1 MEKMGLALEGV
12 KVVELSSFVA
22 APSCAKLLADWGAE
36 VIKIEPVQGDNLRF
50 VGNVYNSPA
59 SDEENPMFELE
70 NGNKKGVAINT
81 RSEKGK
87 EVLGRLLKDADI
99 FITNVREKALE
110 RSGLSYG
117 QLKDKYPSL
126 IHAHILGYGECGPLK
141 DKPGFDY
148 TAYFARGAVSTSLM
162 EKGTSPAN
170 TNAGFGDHYAG
181 ISLAAGILAALHR
194 KTQTGKGDR
203 VTVSLYHT
211 AIFGMGLMITTA
223 QYGNEM
229 PLSRRTPN
237 NPLAT
242 TYRCKDDRWIQL
254 ALLKYDAWFPKFCKE
269 VINRPELAEDERFNT
284 QAEVVKHVE
293 TFVGIMEEEM
303 IKKDLDEW
311 AELLDRADVP
321 YEKLQTC
328 EDILEDE
335 QAWANDY
342 LFNKTYKS
350 GNTGV
355 LVNTPVKFSEAG
367 IKEYESA
374 PRVVGEDTEKILMN
388 LGYSKEE
395 IEEMRKEKAIR

>member
-1 MEKMGLALEGV
+1 MTKEGLALEGV

-22 APSCAKLLADWGAE
+22 APSCSKLLADWGAD
-36 VIKIEPVQGDNLRF
+36 VIKIEPIQGDNIRV
-50 VGNVYNSPA
+50 VGGVYNSPA
-59 SDEENPMFELE
+59 RDDENPMFELE
-70 NGNKKGVAINT
+70 NGNKRGIAINT

-87 EVLGRLLKDADI
+87 EVLGKLLKDADV
-99 FITNVREKALE
+99 FVTNVREKALQ
-110 RSGLSYG
+110 RSGLSYD

-126 IHAHILGYGECGPLK
+126 IHAHILGYGEKGPLK

-181 ISLAAGILAALHR
+181 MSLAAGILAALHR
-194 KTQTGKGDR
+194 KTLTGKGDR

-223 QYGNEM
+223 QYGNKM

-269 VINRPELAEDERFNT
+269 VINRPDLIEDSRFNK
-284 QAEVVKHVE
+284 QSEVVKHVE
-293 TFVGIMEEEM
+293 TFVGILEGEF
-303 IKKDLDEW
+303 IKKDLKEW
-311 AELLDRADVP
+311 ADLLDKADLP
-321 YEKLQTC
+321 YEKLQYC
-328 EDILEDE
+328 ENILEDE

-342 LFNKTYKS
+342 LFKTTYDS

-355 LVNTPVKFSEAG
+355 LVNSPVKFSEAG
-367 IKEYESA
+367 MRPYKAA
-374 PRVVGEDTEKILMN
+374 PKIGEDTEVVLTS

-395 IEEMRKEKAIR
+395 IEEMRKEESIK

>member
-1 MEKMGLALEGV
+1 
-12 KVVELSSFVA
+12 
-22 APSCAKLLADWGAE
+22 
-36 VIKIEPVQGDNLRF
+36 
-50 VGNVYNSPA
+50 
-59 SDEENPMFELE
+59 MFELE
-70 NGNKKGVAINT
+70 NGNKRGVAINT

-87 EVLGRLLKDADI
+87 EVLGKLLKDADI
-99 FITNVREKALE
+99 FVTNVREKALQ
-110 RSGLSYG
+110 RSGLSYD

-126 IHAHILGYGECGPLK
+126 IHAHILGYGEKGPLK

-181 ISLAAGILAALHR
+181 ISLAAGILAALHK
-194 KTQTGKGDR
+194 KTLTGKGDR

-223 QYGNEM
+223 QYGNKM

-269 VINRPELAEDERFNT
+269 VINRPDLIEDSRFNK
-284 QAEVVKHVE
+284 QSEVVKHVE
-293 TFVGIMEEEM
+293 TFVGVLEEEF
-303 IKKDLDEW
+303 IKKDLKEW
-311 AELLDRADVP
+311 ADLLDKADLP
-321 YEKLQTC
+321 YEKLQYC

-342 LFNKTYKS
+342 LFKTKYDS

-355 LVNTPVKFSEAG
+355 LVNSPVKFSESGLRPYKA
-367 IKEYESA
+367 A
-374 PRVVGEDTEKILMN
+374 PKIGEDTETILTS

-395 IEEMRKEKAIR
+395 IEEMREEEAIK

>member
-1 MEKMGLALEGV
+1 MKKNGLALDGI
-12 KVVELSSFVA
+12 KIIELSSFVA
-22 APSCAKLLADWGAE
+22 APSCAKVLADWGAE
-36 VIKIEPVQGDNLRF
+36 VIKVEPIQGDNLRI
-50 VGNVYNSPA
+50 VGGVYNSPA
-59 SDEENPMFELE
+59 KEEENPMFELE

-87 EVLGRLLKDADI
+87 EVLEKLLKDADI
-99 FITNVREKALE
+99 FITNVREKALV

-117 QLKDKYPSL
+117 QLKDKFPGL
-126 IHAHILGYGECGPLK
+126 IHAHILGYGEDGPLK

-181 ISLAAGILAALHR
+181 ISLAAGILAALHK

-223 QYGNEM
+223 QYGNKM

-242 TYRCKDDRWIQL
+242 TFKCKDDRWIQL
-254 ALLKYDAWFPKFCKE
+254 ALLQYDKWFPKFCKE
-269 VINRPELAEDERFNT
+269 VINRLDLIEDKRFNT
-284 QAEVVKHVE
+284 QAEVVKYVE
-293 TFVGIMEEEM
+293 EFVGILEEEM
-303 IKKDLDEW
+303 VKKSLDEW
-311 AELLDRADVP
+311 AKLLDKADLP
-321 YEKLQTC
+321 YERLQTC
-328 EDILEDE
+328 EDILQDP
-335 QAWANDY
+335 QAWENDY
-342 LFNKTYKS
+342 LFKKTYDN
-350 GNTGV
+350 GNVGV
-355 LVNTPVKFSEAG
+355 LVNTPVKFNESG
-367 IKEYESA
+367 IRPYKAS
-374 PRVVGEDTEKILMN
+374 PRIGEDTEEILLQ

-395 IEEMRKEKAIR
+395 IEEMKKDKAIK

>member
-1 MEKMGLALEGV
+1 MDKNGLALEGI
-12 KVVELSSFVA
+12 KIVELSSFVA
-22 APSCAKLLADWGAE
+22 APSCAKVLADWGAE
-36 VIKIEPVQGDNLRF
+36 VIKVEPVQGDNLRI
-50 VGNVYNSPA
+50 VGPVYNAPA
-59 SDEENPMFELE
+59 KDEENPMFELE
-70 NGNKKGVAINT
+70 NGNKMGIAINT
-81 RSEKGK
+81 GSEKGK
-87 EVLGRLLKDADI
+87 EVLGKLLQDADV

-110 RSGLSYG
+110 RSGLSYE
-117 QLKDKYPSL
+117 QLKDKYPGL
-126 IHAHILGYGECGPLK
+126 IHAHILGYGEKGPLK

-148 TAYFARGAVSTSLM
+148 TAYFARGAVSISLM

-181 ISLAAGILAALHR
+181 MSLAAGILAALHK

-223 QYGNEM
+223 QYGNKM

-242 TYRCKDDRWIQL
+242 TFKCKDDRWIQL
-254 ALLKYDAWFPKFCKE
+254 ALLSYDKWFPKFCKE
-269 VINRPELAEDERFNT
+269 VINRLDLIEDERFNT
-284 QAEVVKHVE
+284 QDEVVKHVE
-293 TFVGIMEEEM
+293 TFVGILEQEM
-303 IKKDLDEW
+303 IKKTLGEW
-311 AELLDRADVP
+311 AELLDKADLP

-342 LFNKTYKS
+342 LFKKTYDN

-355 LVNTPVKFSEAG
+355 LVNTPVKFNESG
-367 IKEYESA
+367 IKPYKPS
-374 PRVVGEDTEKILMN
+374 PKLGEDTEEILLG

-395 IEEMRKEKAIR
+395 IEEMRKGKAIR

>member
-1 MEKMGLALEGV
+1 MKKNGLALDGI
-12 KVVELSSFVA
+12 KIIELSSFVA
-22 APSCAKLLADWGAE
+22 APSCAKVLADWGAE
-36 VIKIEPVQGDNLRF
+36 VIKVEPIQGDNLRI
-50 VGNVYNSPA
+50 VGGVYNSPA
-59 SDEENPMFELE
+59 KEEENPMFELE

-87 EVLGRLLKDADI
+87 EVLEKLLKDADV
-99 FITNVREKALE
+99 FITNVREKALV

-117 QLKDKYPSL
+117 QLKDKFPGL
-126 IHAHILGYGECGPLK
+126 IHAHILGYGEDGPLK

-181 ISLAAGILAALHR
+181 ISLAAGILAALHK

-223 QYGNEM
+223 QYGNKM

-242 TYRCKDDRWIQL
+242 TFKCKDDRWIQL
-254 ALLKYDAWFPKFCKE
+254 ALLQYDKWFPKFCKE
-269 VINRPELAEDERFNT
+269 VINRLDLIEDKRFNT
-284 QAEVVKHVE
+284 QAEVVKYVE
-293 TFVGIMEEEM
+293 EFVGILEEEM
-303 IKKDLDEW
+303 VKKSLDEW
-311 AELLDRADVP
+311 AKLLDKADLP
-321 YEKLQTC
+321 YERLQTC
-328 EDILEDE
+328 EDILEDP
-335 QAWANDY
+335 QAWENDY
-342 LFNKTYKS
+342 LFKKTYDN
-350 GNTGV
+350 GNVGV
-355 LVNTPVKFSEAG
+355 LVNTPVKFNESG
-367 IKEYESA
+367 IRPYKAS
-374 PRVVGEDTEKILMN
+374 PRIGEDTEEILLQ

-395 IEEMRKEKAIR
+395 IEEMKKDKAIK

>member
-1 MEKMGLALEGV
+1 MEKSGLALEGV
-12 KVVELSSFVA
+12 KVIELSSFVA

-36 VIKIEPVQGDNLRF
+36 VIKVEPVNGDNLRI
-50 VGNVYNSPA
+50 VGGVYNSPA
-59 SDEENPMFELE
+59 TEEENPMFELE

-87 EVLGRLLKDADI
+87 EVLGKLLKDADV

-110 RSGLSYG
+110 RSGLSYD
-117 QLKDKYPSL
+117 QLKDKYPGL
-126 IHAHILGYGECGPLK
+126 IHAHILGYGEKGPLK

-148 TAYFARGAVSTSLM
+148 TAYFARGAVSISLM

-181 ISLAAGILAALHR
+181 MSLAAGILAALHK
-194 KTQTGKGDR
+194 KTKTGEGDR

-242 TYRCKDDRWIQL
+242 TFKCKDDRWIQL
-254 ALLKYDAWFPKFCKE
+254 ALLQYDKWFPKFCKE
-269 VINRPELAEDERFNT
+269 VINRPDLIEDQRFNT
-284 QAEVVKHVE
+284 QAEVVNHVE
-293 TFVGIMEEEM
+293 TFVGILEGEM
-303 IKKDLDEW
+303 IKKNLDEW
-311 AELLDRADVP
+311 AELLDKADLP

-342 LFNKTYKS
+342 LFKKTY
-350 GNTGV
+350 GNGKEGV
-355 LVNTPVKFSEAG
+355 LVNTPVKFTKSG
-367 IKEYESA
+367 IREYKAA
-374 PRVVGEDTEKILMN
+374 PKIGEDTINILKD
-388 LGYSKEE
+388 LGYNEKE
-395 IEEMRKEKAIR
+395 IEELRKEKAVK